1 MGENAQNRSK
11 ANTESMLTKLLGN
24 GVCLKSKM
32 LYEYHPRLDA
42 GSHLCNSPSASALL
56 CILYSGLD
64 ANVELRS
71 RQDIGGMPPRMR
83 NQYWRNQGT

>member
-24 GVCLKSKM
+24 GVCLKSKI

-56 CILYSGLD
+56 WFLYSALEKSGHLMMK
-64 ANVELRS
+64 LP
-71 RQDIGGMPPRMR
+71 RQEGS
-83 NQYWRNQGT
+83 YLV